1 MTADIEWVDPAF
13 ETLEALPSN
22 MAFEI
27 IRRVDLLAAFP
38 EMGVSL
44 HSRYPQLGNC
54 RQLIVGASFR
64 IIYEFDVVARTVYI
78 LVLQHCRQRL
88 PSVAELR
95 FRRSLKQDTE

>member
-1 MTADIEWVDPAF
+1 MSADIEWVDPAF
-13 ETLEALPSN
+13 ETLGALPPN

-78 LVLQHCRQRL
+78 LVLQHCRQQL